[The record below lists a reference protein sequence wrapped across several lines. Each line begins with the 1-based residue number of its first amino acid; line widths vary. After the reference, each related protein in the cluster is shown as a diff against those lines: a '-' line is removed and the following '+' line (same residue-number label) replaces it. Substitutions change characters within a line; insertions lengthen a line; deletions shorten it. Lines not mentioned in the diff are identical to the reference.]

1 MDNFLIILNVLGG
14 IGLFLLG
21 MIVMTDGL
29 RALAGHAMRAVL
41 MRFTKSPFTG
51 ALTGAVS
58 TAILQASGV
67 TTVAAVGFVGAG
79 LITFPEALG
88 IIFGAN
94 IGTTFKGWIIA
105 LLGFKMSLGNVFLP
119 IVFIGAILRLFSK
132 GRLADIG
139 YTIAGFGLVF
149 VGLTFMQESM
159 GDLRGFVSFDNLPA
173 DTLAGRLL
181 LVALGLVFTIITQ
194 SSSVSVAAALTAL
207 YADLIN
213 FNQAAALVIGM
224 DLGTTSTAA
233 LATIGGSVGVRRTG
247 FSHVIFNVLTAVLA
261 LLLIN
266 PFAWSWNY
274 FSLGE
279 LNSNAEIAL
288 VAFHTCFNV
297 LGVILILPFTGQFA
311 RFMENLIPE
320 RASVYTRKLDSVLL
334 EDADL
339 ALNAVQSTVSALSV
353 ALFSHVNAILGDKER
368 GARADLNELQA
379 ALNETHAYVDRI
391 KPKSSEGADWER
403 LLNMFHTLDHL
414 QRLHERCEE
423 DEERAVTARDTAELA
438 EECSLLINSIRSI
451 INDIENNNWLQ
462 AAENAK
468 AAAAKIHVKVRPYR
482 RSVIA
487 GIANGTFDVYTGT
500 GKLEAIRWLRRVSK
514 HIERITEHVQ
524 LSVPARGE

>member
-1 MDNFLIILNVLGG
+1 MDKILVIIQVAGG

-41 MRFTKSPFTG
+41 MRFTKSPLSG

-58 TAILQASGV
+58 TAILQASGI

-79 LITFPEALG
+79 LITFPESLG

-105 LLGFKMSLGNVFLP
+105 LLGFKLSLENIFLP
-119 IVFIGAILRLFSK
+119 IVFLGAIIRLVSK
-132 GRLADIG
+132 GRLATIG
-139 YTIAGFGLVF
+139 YSIAGFGLVF

-159 GDLRGFVSFDNLPA
+159 SELHGFVSFENLPA
-173 DTLAGRLL
+173 DTLSGRLL
-181 LVALGLVFTIITQ
+181 LVALGLVFTVITQ

-247 FSHVIFNVLTAVLA
+247 FSHVIFNLLTAILA
-261 LLLIN
+261 LVLIN

-279 LNSNAEIAL
+279 LNNNAEIAL

-297 LGVILILPFTGQFA
+297 LGVIIILPFTNQFA

-320 RASVYTRKLDSVLL
+320 KVSVYTRKLDSVLL
-334 EDADL
+334 EDTDL
-339 ALNAVQSTVSALSV
+339 ALNAAQSAISTLSI
-353 ALFSHVNAILGDKER
+353 ALFLHVNAILGDKER
-368 GARADLNELQA
+368 GKRADLEELQS
-379 ALNETHAYVDRI
+379 ALNDTHAFLDRI
-391 KPKSSEGADWER
+391 KPGSTEGAEWER

-423 DEERAVTARDTAELA
+423 DEERAITARDTPELA
-438 EECSLLINSIRSI
+438 EECSLLINCVRSI
-451 INDIENNNWLQ
+451 VADIEDNNWLQ
-462 AAENAK
+462 AAEKTND
-468 AAAAKIHVKVRPYR
+468 AASKIHLKVRPYR
-482 RSVIA
+482 RSVMA
-487 GIANGTFDVYTGT
+487 GIARGTFDVYLGT

-524 LSVPARGE
+524 LSVLASGE

>member
-1 MDNFLIILNVLGG
+1 MDKILVIIQVAGG

-41 MRFTKSPFTG
+41 MRFTKSPLTG

-58 TAILQASGV
+58 TAILQASGI

-79 LITFPEALG
+79 LITFPESLG

-94 IGTTFKGWIIA
+94 IGTTLKGWIIA
-105 LLGFKMSLGNVFLP
+105 LVGFKLSLGNIFLP
-119 IVFIGAILRLFSK
+119 IVFIGAVLRLFSK

-149 VGLTFMQESM
+149 VGLTFMQGSM
-159 GDLRGFVSFDNLPA
+159 GELRGFVSFENLPA
-173 DTLAGRLL
+173 DTLTGRLL
-181 LVALGLVFTIITQ
+181 LVVLGLEFTVITQ

-233 LATIGGSVGVRRTG
+233 MATIGGSVGVRRTG
-247 FSHVIFNVLTAVLA
+247 FSHVTFNILTAILA
-261 LLLIN
+261 LILIN

-279 LNSNAEIAL
+279 LNNDAEIAL
-288 VAFHTCFNV
+288 VAFHTCFNI
-297 LGVILILPFTGQFA
+297 LGVILILPFTSRFA
-311 RFMENLIPE
+311 GFMERLIPE
-320 RASVYTRKLDSVLL
+320 KASVYTRKLDVVLL
-334 EDADL
+334 EDTDL
-339 ALNAVQSTVSALSV
+339 ALNAVQSSISTISA
-353 ALFSHVNAILGDKER
+353 ALFTHVNAILGDTGR
-368 GARADLNELQA
+368 GARADLDELQS
-379 ALNETHAYVDRI
+379 ALNDTHAYLDRI
-391 KPKSSEGADWER
+391 KPKSSEGAEWER
-403 LLNMFHTLDHL
+403 LLNMFHVLDHL

-423 DEERAVTARDTAELA
+423 DEERAVTARDTEELA
-438 EECSLLINSIRSI
+438 EECSLLINCIRSI
-451 INDIENNNWLQ
+451 VDDIEVNNWLE
-462 AAENAK
+462 AAGKAK
-468 AAAAKIHVKVRPYR
+468 DTAAKIHVKVRPYR

-487 GIANGTFDVYTGT
+487 GIANGTYDVYAGT
-500 GKLEAIRWLRRVSK
+500 GKLEAIRWLRRVSR
-514 HIERITEHVQ
+514 HVERITEHVQ
-524 LSVPARGE
+524 LSLLASGK